1 MNLIKFSSLL
11 FLIALLNAC
20 SSTYLKASR
29 NGCIGPGANYYTQD
43 AINFNERTKRYQY
56 QSPIV
61 FVKIFKSMFG
71 KELEF
76 KDRCEH
82 TKILKKALNN
92 PNDLE
97 SYKWENKKLQTFGK
111 VKILKTTPRP
121 MSFNGEVCR
130 DYISFIGIKNKVKKY
145 SFRACNYRLSL
156 FNGAPVNSQGFT
168 IPPLTKFDGWEFY
181 NLNLFG

>member
-29 NGCIGPGANYYTQD
+29 NGCLGPGANYYTQD

-56 QSPIV
+56 QSPIA

-130 DYISFIGIKNKVKKY
+130 G
-145 SFRACNYRLSL
+145 
-156 FNGAPVNSQGFT
+156 
-168 IPPLTKFDGWEFY
+168 
-181 NLNLFG
+181 